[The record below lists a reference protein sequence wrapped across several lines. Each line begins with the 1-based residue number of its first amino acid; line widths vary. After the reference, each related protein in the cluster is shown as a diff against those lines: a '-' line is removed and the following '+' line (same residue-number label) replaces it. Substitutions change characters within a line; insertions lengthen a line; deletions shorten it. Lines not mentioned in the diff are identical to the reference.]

1 VLIPA
6 SLPTPDTDAVGE
18 SIEGFDSSQALTA
31 AIIFAAGVVL
41 ALVLRAVVH
50 RLTERYNQVIARL
63 LSRAVAALTITVA
76 LVYALGEMGIRVGIV
91 LGALGVGGIALAFAL
106 QDILSNLIAG
116 IILQIRQPFT
126 YRDLVRLDD
135 YEGTVT
141 DIKLRAVEMR
151 LLSGETVI
159 IPSSTVLQNPIENW
173 TTRPTRRLSVDVG
186 VAYDTDMEL
195 AADLLVEALS
205 DVDAVLDE
213 PPPIVAFDSFA
224 DSSINFTAMFWF
236 TSTDDF
242 HTVKRVAATSIKRV
256 FDREGI
262 EIPFPIRTLVN
273 PDGSAISRP
282 LD

>member
-1 VLIPA
+1 MIPA
-6 SLPTPDTDAVGE
+6 SLPTPDTEAVGE
-18 SIEGFDSSQALTA
+18 SIEGFDSSQAITA

-41 ALVLRAVVH
+41 AFVLRAIVH
-50 RLTERYNQVIARL
+50 HAAERYNEVIARL
-63 LSRAVAALTITVA
+63 ASRAVAALTITIA
-76 LVYALGEMGIRVGIV
+76 LVYALGEMGIRVGLV

-126 YRDLVRLDD
+126 YQDLVRLDD

-195 AADLLVEALS
+195 VADLLLEALG
-205 DVDAVLDE
+205 DVDPILDQ
-213 PPPIVAFDSFA
+213 PPPLVAFDSFG
-224 DSSINFTAMFWF
+224 DSSINFTALFWF

-242 HTVKRVAATSIKRV
+242 HEVKRLAATSIKRV
-256 FDREGI
+256 FDRDGI

-273 PDGSAISRP
+273 PDGSAISP
-282 LD
+282 